1 MESRNYGAIT
11 CETCKAFFRRLSL
24 KDNNCIECV
33 SDGNCIITSQTRKMC
48 QKCRLDKCLAV
59 GMKSQII
66 RSDEENEW
74 RRRMGEEK
82 RRQKLLKTTR
92 SSSLELKTMTIS
104 TDSSQECNEIDALI
118 DSTADISHEELNGQ
132 IMDIE
137 NSYHSDQELNDSQ
150 LPAIPVFES
159 LVDYNGINQLQL
171 KRISELLGA
180 SKVFTYPSSKTIME
194 IPDMYEIFRFAMLRM
209 ECHINEITTF
219 TKQLD
224 GFATICSEDQFTLL
238 KTGCFEVLMFRFVL
252 DFTPERREKLLW
264 VNNEYSVRVCK
275 QLPEFTKWAGYEW
288 YKRFLH
294 NVDPVW
300 KNDPLTALLL
310 YNPNRPNLLHRENV
324 KLEQQLYIYLLQ
336 RYLLLKYQSES
347 EKRLQNLMISLSDLR
362 ISAELHR
369 EYERIEYN
377 KCNARRNYGA
387 ITCETCKTFF
397 RRLSLKDNNSMTCV
411 SDGNC
416 IITQKTRKV
425 CQKCRL
431 DKCFAVGMKSQ
442 IIRSNEENEWRR
454 RMGEEKRRQ
463 KLLKTMRSSSLE
475 SKSMTISSDSS
486 QECNEIDVLI
496 DSTADI
502 SNEELFGQIMDI
514 ENSCHSDQE
523 LNDSQWPAIPV
534 LKSLVDY
541 NIMDIENSCH
551 SDQELNDSQWP
562 AIPVL
567 KSLVDYNGINQLESK
582 RISGLLGAS
591 KVFDYPTS
599 KLIMDIADK
608 DEMFRFAM
616 LRTECLINEI
626 TTFTKQLEGFTSICD
641 QDKLSLLKSGC
652 FEVLMFRV
660 ALKFTPGRQEH
671 MIRVNNEYSV
681 RIKARLPEFT
691 KWSGIEW
698 YQRFLH
704 YVNPVWKSDP
714 VVIHMLMAIIL
725 YNPNRANLLQRESI
739 KLEQQ
744 LYIYLL
750 QRYLLLKYRSETESE
765 TSVQN
770 LMISLTTNRENESRQ
785 QRAEEKR
792 QQKLLKTTR
801 SSSLE
806 SKTVTI
812 STDSSQECNEIDVLI
827 DSTADISHE
836 DLNQQ
841 IIDIE
846 NSCLLDKELNES
858 QWPAI
863 PVFKSLVDYN
873 GINQL
878 ELQRISEL
886 LCAAKV
892 FDHSLS
898 RTIMDITDLDE
909 IFRIETVVTE
919 GEINEITTF
928 ANQLQGLATICSE
941 DRLTL
946 LRSGFLLYI
955 NLETREEVMWV
966 NNDYSAR
973 IRDNFSEYTQWCG
986 YEWYK
991 RREQQLYIYLLQRY
1005 LLLKYR
1011 SESESET
1018 SVQNLMISLMQNFRQ
1033 QE

>member
-1 MESRNYGAIT
+1 MNNNTKTVKICQICGDYKQVGRNYGAIT

-82 RRQKLLKTTR
+82 RRQKLLKTTS
-92 SSSLELKTMTIS
+92 SSSLESKTMTIS
-104 TDSSQECNEIDALI
+104 SDSSQECNEIDVLI
-118 DSTADISHEELNGQ
+118 DSTADINDEVLNGQ

-137 NSYHSDQELNDSQ
+137 NSCHLDQELNDSQ

-224 GFATICSEDQFTLL
+224 GFATICSEDQLTLL

-252 DFTPERREKLLW
+252 DFTPERQEKLLW
-264 VNNEYSVRVCK
+264 VNNEYSLRVCK
-275 QLPEFTKWAGYEW
+275 QLPEFTKWTGYEW
-288 YKRFLH
+288 YQRFLH

-300 KNDPLTALLL
+300 K
-310 YNPNRPNLLHRENV
+310 
-324 KLEQQLYIYLLQ
+324 
-336 RYLLLKYQSES
+336 S
-347 EKRLQNLMISLSDLR
+347 
-362 ISAELHR
+362 
-369 EYERIEYN
+369 
-377 KCNARRNYGA
+377 RNYGA

-397 RRLSLKDNNSMTCV
+397 RRLSLKDNNSMACV

-442 IIRSNEENEWRR
+442 IIRSDEENEWRR

-463 KLLKTMRSSSLE
+463 KLLKTIRSSSLE
-475 SKSMTISSDSS
+475 SKTMTISSDSS

-541 NIMDIENSCH
+541 N
-551 SDQELNDSQWP
+551 
-562 AIPVL
+562 
-567 KSLVDYNGINQLESK
+567 GINQLESK

-599 KLIMDIADK
+599 KLIMDISDK
-608 DEMFRFAM
+608 GEMFRFAM
-616 LRTECLINEI
+616 LRTECQINEI

-641 QDKLSLLKSGC
+641 QDQLSLLKSGC

-660 ALKFTPGRQEH
+660 ALKFTPGRQEQ
-671 MIRVNNEYSV
+671 MIRV
-681 RIKARLPEFT
+681 
-691 KWSGIEW
+691 
-698 YQRFLH
+698 
-704 YVNPVWKSDP
+704 
-714 VVIHMLMAIIL
+714 
-725 YNPNRANLLQRESI
+725 
-739 KLEQQ
+739 
-744 LYIYLL
+744 
-750 QRYLLLKYRSETESE
+750 
-765 TSVQN
+765 
-770 LMISLTTNRENESRQ
+770 
-785 QRAEEKR
+785 
-792 QQKLLKTTR
+792 
-801 SSSLE
+801 
-806 SKTVTI
+806 
-812 STDSSQECNEIDVLI
+812 
-827 DSTADISHE
+827 
-836 DLNQQ
+836 
-841 IIDIE
+841 
-846 NSCLLDKELNES
+846 
-858 QWPAI
+858 
-863 PVFKSLVDYN
+863 
-873 GINQL
+873 
-878 ELQRISEL
+878 
-886 LCAAKV
+886 
-892 FDHSLS
+892 
-898 RTIMDITDLDE
+898 
-909 IFRIETVVTE
+909 
-919 GEINEITTF
+919 
-928 ANQLQGLATICSE
+928 
-941 DRLTL
+941 
-946 LRSGFLLYI
+946 
-955 NLETREEVMWV
+955 
-966 NNDYSAR
+966 
-973 IRDNFSEYTQWCG
+973 
-986 YEWYK
+986 
-991 RREQQLYIYLLQRY
+991 
-1005 LLLKYR
+1005 
-1011 SESESET
+1011 
-1018 SVQNLMISLMQNFRQ
+1018 
-1033 QE
+1033 